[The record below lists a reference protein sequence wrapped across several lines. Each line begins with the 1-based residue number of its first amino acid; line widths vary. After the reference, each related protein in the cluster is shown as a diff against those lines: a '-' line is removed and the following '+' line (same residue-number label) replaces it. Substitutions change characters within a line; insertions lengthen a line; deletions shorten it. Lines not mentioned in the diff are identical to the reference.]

1 MLAAASTVT
10 SDADQIVD
18 AVAVDSSTTGIAS
31 GAAGT
36 TFGVR
41 APVTS
46 PTATTTGDDQIRAI
60 VDARRS
66 ARSTS
71 AFDGCGPAAARSG
84 VGTRHSGRRPVLTAV
99 TITEATAVTTRLADR
114 DGQFSVRHDGEGAR
128 D

>member
-1 MLAAASTVT
+1 VAFATAVVTAARTTTATTGHYGSACVRTFFTVLAAVAAPPGVLAPASTVT

-31 GAAGT
+31 GAACT

-46 PTATTTGDDQIRAI
+46 PTATTTGDHQIGAI

-66 ARSTS
+66 ARSTG
-71 AFDGCGPAAARSG
+71 AFDGC
-84 VGTRHSGRRPVLTAV
+84 
-99 TITEATAVTTRLADR
+99 
-114 DGQFSVRHDGEGAR
+114 
-128 D
+128 